1 MRCYCGDVTLGAMA
15 ESEGKTVLI
24 TGGGTGIGLA
34 TARRLVDDGASVVLA
49 GRRGDRLEAAAKEL
63 DAGDRVLTVATD
75 VSSIA
80 SLDEL
85 FALIGARFGSLTGV
99 FANAGVALGARTT
112 DVTEDSFDD
121 VIGINLK
128 GAFFTVQKSL
138 ALLEDGASI
147 VLNGS
152 WLAHRGSGFG
162 SVYAASKAAVI
173 SLVRSLAPDL
183 AERRI
188 RVNVVTPGHVHTDML
203 DMVTGGSADVREIFR
218 SQVAFG
224 RLGRSEDIAEAV
236 LFLLSD
242 RAGYITGQEFVV
254 DGGLINSIP
263 N

>member
-1 MRCYCGDVTLGAMA
+1 MRCYHGNVTLCAMA
-15 ESEGKTVLI
+15 EFEGKTFLI
-24 TGGGTGIGLA
+24 SGGGTGIGLA
-34 TARRLVDDGASVVLA
+34 TARRLTRDGARVVLA
-49 GRRGDRLEAAAKEL
+49 GRRADRLEAAVKDL
-63 DAGDRVLTVATD
+63 DAGQQVLAVPTD
-75 VSSIA
+75 VASTA

-85 FALIGARFGSLTGV
+85 ITEIGARFGSLHGV
-99 FANAGVALGARTT
+99 FANAGIALGCRTT
-112 DVTEDSFDD
+112 DVTEAAFDD
-121 VIGINLK
+121 VVGVNLK

-138 ALLEDGASI
+138 PLLADGSSI

-162 SVYAASKAAVI
+162 AVYAASKAAVI

-203 DMVTGGSADVREIFR
+203 DLVTGGSDEVREIFR

-224 RLGRSEDIAEAV
+224 RLGSADDIADAV
-236 LFLLSD
+236 LFLLSE
-242 RAGYITGQEFVV
+242 RASYITGQEFVV
-254 DGGLINSIP
+254 DGGLVNSIP